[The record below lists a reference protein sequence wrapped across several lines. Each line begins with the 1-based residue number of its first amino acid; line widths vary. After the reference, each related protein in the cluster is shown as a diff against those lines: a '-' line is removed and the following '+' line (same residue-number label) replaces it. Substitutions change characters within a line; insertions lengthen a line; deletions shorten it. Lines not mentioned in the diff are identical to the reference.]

1 MQSLIYFLLVA
12 ALFVVMMRFGCGAHV
27 MGHGHRHGRT
37 DGAEPGPGDTGRWTA
52 PARDRDPVCGMTVDT
67 ASAKSSLYG
76 GAAYYFCSTA
86 CRDKFETSPGTYVKG
101 RPQSPQAK
109 EIAHGS
115 HH

>member
-12 ALFVVMMRFGCGAHV
+12 GLFFVMMRFGCGAHV
-27 MGHGHRHGRT
+27 MGHRHGRSG
-37 DGAEPGPGDTGRWTA
+37 GAEPGADGAGHHSTPIQDK
-52 PARDRDPVCGMTVDT
+52 DPVCGMTVET

-76 GAAYYFCSTA
+76 GSAYYFCSTA
-86 CRDKFETSPGTYVKG
+86 CRDKFEAAPGTYVKA

-109 EIAHGS
+109 EITHGS